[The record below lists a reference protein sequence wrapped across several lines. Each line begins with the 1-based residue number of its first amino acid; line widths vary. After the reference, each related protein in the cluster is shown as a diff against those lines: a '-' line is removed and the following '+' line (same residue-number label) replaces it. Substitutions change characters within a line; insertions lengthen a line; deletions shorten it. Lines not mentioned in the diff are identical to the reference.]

1 MILKTVI
8 TAALASLMLAMP
20 ASAQCFADYRAKRE
34 NPLRLHY
41 GVVQI
46 PQSACGNA
54 SAAAAHLRPRL
65 QQDGWI
71 FLDILSTFGPEGL
84 EARRARAGA
93 YFLRY

>member
-1 MILKTVI
+1 MILRTALI
-8 TAALASLMLAMP
+8 TAFVSLMLALP

-54 SAAAAHLRPRL
+54 GAAAAHIRPRL

-84 EARRARAGA
+84 DARRARAGEF
-93 YFLRY
+93 FLRY